1 MWPPVGHTDRQL
13 EYGVWPPVGHT
24 DRQLEYGEWP
34 PVGTHRQT
42 VRVW

>member
-1 MWPPVGHTDRQL
+1 MWPRVGHTDRQL
-13 EYGVWPPVGHT
+13 EYGEWPRVGHT